1 MNQVTLVKG
10 ARQLLT
16 LRGPNGPRRGTGV
29 RDLGLIQDGAVLVVD
44 GLIKEVGSSRR
55 LENLAIARQAEE
67 IDATGRVVMPGFVDS
82 HTHLVSGPPR
92 LLDYEMRIAGA
103 TREDITRA
111 GGGILALSRAIGELS
126 AHTLAAQ
133 ALHSIEE
140 AVRHGTTTL
149 ETKSGFG
156 LTEAYE
162 MKILRVHAELQKQPV
177 TVVST
182 FLSDRIPPGYLAD
195 PDAYLDW
202 LCSHLLPLIKRRNL
216 AEFVDVRCEL
226 GGFTLPQ
233 TRRYFQVARHLG
245 FGLKMH
251 AGNGAN
257 AGAVRL
263 SVEQGA
269 ASVDHVT
276 DVSGEEAVLLSQ
288 SNTVATLLPGA
299 VFYLGRQRYA
309 PARMLIDSGA
319 AVALATNY
327 NPETSP
333 SQNMQMTIA
342 LACREM
348 QMTPAEAL
356 TAATINGAHA
366 LRRASTIGSLEKG
379 KCADLLMLSVPDY
392 REIPYHFGVN
402 LVDLVMKNGAT
413 LLQRSEVKWS
423 AR

>member
-1 MNQVTLVKG
+1 MKQVTLVRG

-16 LRGPNGPRRGTGV
+16 LRGPSGPRRGADA
-29 RDLGLIQDGAVLVVD
+29 RHLSLIHDGAVLVVD
-44 GLIKEVGSSRR
+44 GLIQEVGPSRR
-55 LENLAIARQAEE
+55 LENLALARKAKE

-92 LLDYEMRIAGA
+92 MLDYEMRMAGA
-103 TREDITRA
+103 SREDIALA

-126 AHTLAAQ
+126 AHTLATQ
-133 ALHSIEE
+133 ALRAIHE
-140 AVRHGTTTL
+140 AVRHGTTTI

-162 MKILRVHAELQKQPV
+162 MKILRVHVELQKQPV
-177 TVVST
+177 TIVST
-182 FLSDRIPPGYLAD
+182 FLSDRIPFTGQAG
-195 PDAYLDW
+195 PDEYLDW
-202 LCSHLLPLIKRRNL
+202 MCSHLLPLVKRRKL
-216 AEFVDVRCEL
+216 AEFVDARCEQ
-226 GGFTLPQ
+226 GAFTIQ
-233 TRRYFQVARHLG
+233 QARVYFKCASQLG

-251 AGNGAN
+251 AGRDSH
-257 AGAVRL
+257 AGAIRL
-263 SVEQGA
+263 AVELGA
-269 ASVDHVT
+269 ASVDHAIG
-276 DVSGEEAVLLSQ
+276 VSEEEAMLLAQ

-299 VFYLGRQRYA
+299 VFYLERDDYA

-333 SQNMQMTIA
+333 SQNMQMTIT

-348 QMTPAEAL
+348 KMTPAEAL

-366 LRRASTIGSLEKG
+366 LQRASSIGSLEIG
-379 KCADLLMLSVPDY
+379 KSADLLMLSVPDY

-423 AR
+423 AH

>member
-1 MNQVTLVKG
+1 MNQVTLVRG

-16 LRGPNGPRRGTGV
+16 LRGPSGPRSGADV
-29 RDLGLIQDGAVLVVD
+29 RNLGLIQDGAVLIVD

-55 LENLAIARQAEE
+55 LENLALARHAEE

-92 LLDYEMRIAGA
+92 MLDYEMRMAGA
-103 TREDITRA
+103 SREDIALA

-126 AHTLAAQ
+126 AHTLATQ
-133 ALHSIEE
+133 ALLSIEE
-140 AVRHGTTTL
+140 AVRHGTTTI

-156 LTEAYE
+156 LTEAFE

-182 FLSDRIPPGYLAD
+182 FLSDRPPASDQAKEDQYLE
-195 PDAYLDW
+195 W
-202 LCSHLLPLIKRRNL
+202 LCSHLLPLVKRRGL
-216 AEFVDVRCEL
+216 AEFADARCEL
-226 GGFTLPQ
+226 GAFTVAQ
-233 TRRYFQVARHLG
+233 ARRYFNVARQLG

-251 AGNGAN
+251 AGRESN
-257 AGAVRL
+257 AGAIRL
-263 SVEQGA
+263 AVELDA
-269 ASVDHVT
+269 ASVDHVI
-276 DVSGEEAVLLSQ
+276 DVSEEDAMLLAQ

-299 VFYLGRQRYA
+299 VFYLRSQDYA
-309 PARMLIDSGA
+309 PARMLLDNGA

-348 QMTPAEAL
+348 KMTPAEAL

-366 LRRASTIGSLEKG
+366 LRRASSVGSLEPG
-379 KCADLLMLSVPDY
+379 KRADLLMLSVPDY

-402 LVDLVMKNGAT
+402 LVDLVMKNGVT
-413 LLQRSEVKWS
+413 LLQRSEVKWP

>member
-1 MNQVTLVKG
+1 MTQITLVRG

-16 LRGPNGPRRGTGV
+16 LRGSSGPRRGADV
-29 RDLGLIQDGAVLVVD
+29 RNLGLIEDGAVLVVD
-44 GLIKEVGSSRR
+44 GLIQEVGSSRR
-55 LENLAIARQAEE
+55 LENLALARQAEE
-67 IDATGRVVMPGFVDS
+67 IDATGHVVMPGFVDS

-92 LLDYEMRIAGA
+92 MLDYEMRMAGA
-103 TREDITRA
+103 SREDIALA

-126 AHTLAAQ
+126 AHTLATQ

-140 AVRHGTTTL
+140 AVRHGTTTI

-162 MKILRVHAELQKQPV
+162 IKILRVHAELQRQPV

-182 FLSDRIPPGYLAD
+182 FLSDRIPLSDQAG
-195 PDAYLDW
+195 PDQYLDW
-202 LCSHLLPLIKRRNL
+202 LCSHLLPLVKRRNL
-216 AEFVDVRCEL
+216 AEFADARCEQ
-226 GGFTLPQ
+226 GAFTVHQ
-233 TRRYFQVARHLG
+233 ARRYFNTARQLG

-251 AGNGAN
+251 AGKGTN
-257 AGAVRL
+257 AGAIRL
-263 SVEQGA
+263 AVELGA
-269 ASVDHVT
+269 ASVDHVI
-276 DVSGEEAVLLSQ
+276 DVNEEEAMLLAQ
-288 SNTVATLLPGA
+288 SNIVATLLPGA
-299 VFYLGRQRYA
+299 VFYLGRQNYA

-348 QMTPAEAL
+348 KMTPAEAL

-366 LRRASTIGSLEKG
+366 LRRASSIGSLEKG
-379 KCADLLMLSVPDY
+379 KSADLLMLSVPDY

-402 LVDLVMKNGAT
+402 LVDLVMKNGAA
-413 LLQRSEVKWS
+413 LLRRSEVKWP